1 MHIASVQKL
10 FLVYGEMINH
20 QSNDEA
26 LLTIEVVFALPSRQE
41 LMSLTVS
48 PGTTA
53 EMVMRQ
59 SAISDLF
66 PEEDFSDYQLGI
78 WGKLVTR
85 SYSLKDGDRLEI
97 YRPLLIDPREAR
109 RALAADGRSMGQ
121 SGDKSTRESEI
132 VEETKDSD

>member
-1 MHIASVQKL
+1 M
-10 FLVYGEMINH
+10 NH
-20 QSNDEA
+20 QPKDEA
-26 LLTIEVVFALPSRQE
+26 PLTIEVVFALPARQE
-41 LMSLTVS
+41 LISVTVS

-53 EMVMRQ
+53 EMALQQ

-66 PEEDFSDYQLGI
+66 PDEDFSDYQLGI

-85 SYSLKDGDRLEI
+85 SYSLKNGDRLEI

-121 SGDKSTRESEI
+121 PGDKSIRESEI
-132 VEETKDSD
+132 TEEAKDSD

>member
-1 MHIASVQKL
+1 M
-10 FLVYGEMINH
+10 NH

-26 LLTIEVVFALPSRQE
+26 LLTIEVVFALPARQE
-41 LMSLTVS
+41 LISLTVS

-59 SAISDLF
+59 SAIGDLF

-78 WGKLVTR
+78 WGKLITR

-97 YRPLLIDPREAR
+97 YRSLLIDPREAR

-121 SGDKSTRESEI
+121 PGDKSTRESEI
-132 VEETKDSD
+132 AEEAKDSD

>member
-1 MHIASVQKL
+1 M
-10 FLVYGEMINH
+10 NH

-26 LLTIEVVFALPSRQE
+26 PLTIEVVFALPVRQK
-41 LMSLTVS
+41 LISLTVS

-53 EMVMRQ
+53 EMAMQQ
-59 SAISDLF
+59 SAIGDLF

-78 WGKLVTR
+78 WGQLVTR

-121 SGDKSTRESEI
+121 SGDKLTRESEI
-132 VEETKDSD
+132 AEESKDSD